1 MQCQTIQQMLNKL
14 AELYDLERT
23 LIIFE
28 KVTIVGF
35 LSTAPKLLKL
45 KRKK

>member
-1 MQCQTIQQMLNKL
+1 MLEVLSND
-14 AELYDLERT
+14 YDLEKD

-35 LSTAPKLLKL
+35 LASAPKLLKL
-45 KRKK
+45 KRK